1 MVKNEYLKVDHDAED
16 NFIKLMIKASKSFVE
31 TYLNTKFTEFGDEY
45 PSEFDIA
52 RLQLIGQWYEDRVI
66 MSPRSNVQEM
76 AYVFSDL
83 LDPHRHWQIGFVGD
97 GSEAITGLYYDYQ
110 KDLHRFYR
118 SEVVDTWTAIK
129 GEDVPPESTT
139 FYAPL
144 DEVDYNQKWRRDDE

>member
-144 DEVDYNQKWRRDDE
+144 DEVDYNQRWRRDDE